1 MRSEYNNCTSREFR
15 DIYRSIVSESDSIIK
30 VMQVINEGAVQIG
43 LILGANN
50 RLDGLV
56 TDGDIRRALVGGAT
70 LSDPVHKFVQR
81 DFRSVGIGTNRSQAL
96 DLMKAFNIQHLPIL
110 DDQGRLVGLHL
121 LERLIKTEVVHNPAL
136 ILAGGKG
143 TRLGELTRNT
153 PKPMIK
159 VAGRP
164 ILERLV
170 LHLVGSGVRRIFF
183 SVNHLAD
190 VIKDHFSDGEDYG
203 CEITYL
209 EEDEP
214 LGTGGCLA
222 LLEPFQIKHP
232 LIVMNGDLV
241 TDFSV
246 AGMLKAH
253 RRERNVITVG
263 VKEYTHRIPFGCL
276 ELDGAKVRS
285 IREKPVHVATINAG
299 IYVINPDQFAGR
311 TPEFFPI
318 TNYVE
323 MALERGE
330 SVGAFQVDDWIDVG
344 VPAELAKAQGQ

>member
-1 MRSEYNNCTSREFR
+1 
-15 DIYRSIVSESDSIIK
+15 
-30 VMQVINEGAVQIG
+30 MQVINEGAVQIG

-170 LHLVGSGVRRIFF
+170 LHLVGGGIRRIFL
-183 SVNHLAD
+183 SVNHLAK
-190 VIKDHFSDGEDYG
+190 VIKD
-203 CEITYL
+203 
-209 EEDEP
+209 
-214 LGTGGCLA
+214 
-222 LLEPFQIKHP
+222 
-232 LIVMNGDLV
+232 
-241 TDFSV
+241 
-246 AGMLKAH
+246 
-253 RRERNVITVG
+253 
-263 VKEYTHRIPFGCL
+263 
-276 ELDGAKVRS
+276 
-285 IREKPVHVATINAG
+285 
-299 IYVINPDQFAGR
+299 
-311 TPEFFPI
+311 
-318 TNYVE
+318 
-323 MALERGE
+323 
-330 SVGAFQVDDWIDVG
+330 
-344 VPAELAKAQGQ
+344 